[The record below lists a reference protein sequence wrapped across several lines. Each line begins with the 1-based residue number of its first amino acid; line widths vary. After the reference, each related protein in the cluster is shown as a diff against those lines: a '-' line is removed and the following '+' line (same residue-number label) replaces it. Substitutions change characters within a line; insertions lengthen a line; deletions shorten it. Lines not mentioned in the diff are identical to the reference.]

1 MKAIKN
7 MIMTVIIAA
16 AILLIPAVGKAAVT
30 DNAIDY
36 SGIKL
41 NFIKAD
47 GSGFGM
53 FSPSP
58 EGGTTIALDGD
69 NVVIHYV
76 PKTTTVYTGIHWG
89 LITDTL
95 TRDLE
100 LVNGAFDIT
109 LPKSVCG
116 KGLPIAPLK
125 SDGKTSKEQ
134 YYLAIP
140 PERFFL
146 KQELAITNK
155 LNMFKVVSAYV
166 EKDSSG
172 TYLLVSLSSTGYQ
185 NLFVGTYE
193 EASANGDKH
202 DNWVKY
208 MENDEGKYTFEI
220 KVDDKTY
227 IPVVAISQSY
237 LTKYEAKENPLERAF
252 YPRQITFDPVAKS
265 IVTDDFH
272 NTVDLKISNNENLLK
287 PSNAALTTVGGP
299 NSNGYTVS
307 LDLTMAND
315 DYDAIFIGD
324 KGKAAQAPA
333 ADIISLSADKVF
345 KDIVVEKIITPG
357 NVESIET
364 VLEKATPISF
374 RSKKDGSWMEVTT
387 TVSKKNSSIDFKTT
401 APAPQGPAIGSQATV
416 GGNVYKV
423 TSATTA
429 AFVKPS
435 KKTLTKAVVP
445 ATVTVKGK
453 SLKVTSINAYAFKS
467 NKKLKAFIIGKN
479 VKSIGTGAFMGC
491 VKVKSITIPA
501 SVNTIGPKAFY
512 GCKKAK
518 KLIIKGTAIKS
529 FGKKAFGKTGIK
541 KFKAPKKVRKAYR
554 KKVIK
559 AGMKKSVK

>member
-36 SGIKL
+36 DGTTVT
-41 NFIKAD
+41 FIKAD
-47 GSGFGM
+47 GSVFGM
-53 FSPSP
+53 FRPQD
-58 EGGTTIALDGD
+58 GTTIALDGD

-76 PKTTTVYTGIHWG
+76 PNNKTTYGWLHWG

-95 TRDLE
+95 TKDLTF
-100 LVNGAFDIT
+100 NTDGTFDIT
-109 LPKSVCG
+109 LPREVCG
-116 KGLPIAPLK
+116 KGIPVAPIK
-125 SDGKTSKEQ
+125 KEDGKTSSSQ

-140 PERFFL
+140 KNTNFM
-146 KQELAITNK
+146 QELTITNK
-155 LNMFKVVSAYV
+155 LSMFKAVSAYM
-166 EKDSSG
+166 ENNNAG
-172 TYLLVSLSSTGYQ
+172 TYLLISLSGTGYQ

-193 EASANGDKH
+193 EASANGDKR

-208 MENDEGKYTFEI
+208 TVNDDGKYTFRI
-220 KVDDKTY
+220 KTNGKTY

-252 YPRQITFDPVAKS
+252 YPRQITFDPEAKS

-467 NKKLKAFIIGKN
+467 NKKLKAFTIGKN